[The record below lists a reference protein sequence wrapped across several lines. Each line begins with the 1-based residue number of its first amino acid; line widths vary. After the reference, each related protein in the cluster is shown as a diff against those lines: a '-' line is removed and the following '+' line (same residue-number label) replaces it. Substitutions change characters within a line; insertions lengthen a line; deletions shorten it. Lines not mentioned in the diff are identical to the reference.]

1 LSEPSAIDLHQPL
14 RRYWGYDQFRPMQ
27 ERIIQS
33 ILAGKDTAVVMP
45 TGGGKSLC
53 YQLPA
58 VVSNG
63 TAIVISPL
71 IALMQDQA
79 AQLAEMG
86 IAAAVLN
93 SSIPWPEQSQ
103 VISRAAQGAYRLL
116 YLSPERLAKPETVA
130 WLSRVPIAFFAIDE
144 AHCISEWGH
153 EFRPEYRQL
162 STLRANFPGKPI
174 AAFTASATQ
183 RVRHDILAQLQL
195 HDPAKYI
202 CSFHRPNLQYLVRQC
217 ENSRTQARLLVGAL
231 RAHAGDNVIVYAP
244 TIARVEETVDFLAE
258 KGIAAVPYHAKM
270 DSRARQRNQERW
282 MSDEVRVL
290 VGTIAFGLGIN
301 KAAVRAVIHL
311 SLPKSVEQYYQEAG
325 RAGRDGLPS
334 ECALLWQKKDAGL
347 LAHFIEAVT
356 DRAEKERA
364 WQRYHVIRRFAE
376 SATCRHRQICLHFGE
391 TPKWE
396 QCGMCDVCAEVPGW
410 FGEQADAAT
419 VAVERRDRRR
429 QSAGGSTQAAGGR
442 GQAAGGRRQA
452 AETSGPPIDSELV
465 EYLKA
470 WRRGVAVRD
479 NVPAFMVL
487 HDATLED
494 LCRKQ
499 PRTHAELLHISG
511 IGERKAVAHGAEIL
525 MALEAFRKGARAAKQ
540 EAPKVSPA
548 EETMRLLKEGRNFEE
563 IAQLRERRLATVVDL
578 VAELVERG
586 RLEFDPKWI
595 APERREQIEAAIQ
608 KLGADRMKTIKDAL
622 PPEVTYGEIRLVA
635 AKFRRALK

>member
-1 LSEPSAIDLHQPL
+1 MDSPEALLHRFGL
-14 RRYWGYDQFRPMQ
+14 DAFRPGQ
-27 ERIIQS
+27 REAVAAA
-33 ILAGKDTAVVMP
+33 LAGRDSLVVMP

-58 VVSNG
+58 VVLSG

-93 SSIPWPEQSQ
+93 SSIHWAEQSN
-103 VISRAAQGAYRLL
+103 VISKAAKGAYRLL

-195 HDPAKYI
+195 RDPAKYI

-231 RAHAGDNVIVYAP
+231 RTHAGDNVIVYAP
-244 TIARVEETVDFLAE
+244 TIARVEETVDFLGE

-270 DSRARQRNQERW
+270 DIRARQRNQERW

-347 LAHFIEAVT
+347 LAHFIEDVS
-356 DRAEKERA
+356 DPAERERS

-396 QCGMCDVCAEVPGW
+396 QCGMCDVCAALPLW
-410 FGEQADAAT
+410 LSDQADAT
-419 VAVERRDRRR
+419 LAVERVPERKR
-429 QSAGGSTQAAGGR
+429 QAP
-442 GQAAGGRRQA
+442 GGRRQA
-452 AETSGPPIDSELV
+452 AETHGSPVDPELV
-465 EYLKA
+465 EYLKE

-499 PRTHAELLHISG
+499 PKTHSELLHVSG

-525 MALEAFRKGARAAKQ
+525 AALEAYGKGARAMER

-548 EETMRLLKEGRNFEE
+548 EETMRMLKEGRTFEE

-595 APERREQIEAAIQ
+595 APARREQIEAAIQ
-608 KLGADRMKTIKDAL
+608 QLGADRMKTIKDVL
-622 PPEVTYGEIRLVA
+622 PAEITYGEIRLVA
-635 AKFRRALK
+635 AKFRRALA